1 MPSTIQDLIRIVNE
15 MIVDG
20 TIDLT
25 KKCTY
30 VPVNKA
36 GDTMTGDLLPD
47 PTDAHDFGSAAKR
60 WRNLHLGGELYSDN
74 TVPGRITIPSSIFG
88 KFTDPPVADV
98 YGITFALEFTV
109 DKDMAYYNFCVPRDW
124 RAGTD
129 MTLALFWTRSTT
141 GSDESGKTVKW
152 EVQYLPIN
160 GIDENCNAGEST
172 LSVQDTYDSASTTDQ
187 IVYATDGITIP
198 GAALAVHD
206 MVMLRAKAVAP
217 TGTALVEPALLGICM
232 LYTRYQLQPV

>member
-1 MPSTIQDLIRIVNE
+1 MPSTTQDLIRIVNE

-25 KKCTY
+25 KKTTY

-36 GDTMTGDLLPD
+36 GDTMTGNLLPD
-47 PTDAHDFGSAAKR
+47 PTDAHNFGSAAKR
-60 WRNLHLGGELYSDN
+60 WKDLHLGGEVYSDN
-74 TVPGRITIPSSIFG
+74 TIPGRITIPSAIFG
-88 KFTDPPVADV
+88 KFADPPKAAA
-98 YGITFALEFTV
+98 YGITFVLEFTV
-109 DKDMAYYNFCVPRDW
+109 DQDLAYYNFCVPRDW
-124 RAGTD
+124 RVGTD
-129 MTLALFWTRSTT
+129 MNLSLFWTRSAT

-152 EVQYLPIN
+152 EVKYLPIN
-160 GIDENCNAGEST
+160 GIDENCNAGESAAA
-172 LSVQDTYDSASTTDQ
+172 VQDTYDSASTTDQ

-206 MVMLRAKAVAP
+206 LVLLRVQAITP
-217 TGTALVEPALLGICM
+217 TGTALVEPALLGVCM